1 MKVLSFFRIFGFIG
15 IACFATQGAAASVSR
30 ADITTWL
37 NQVVTMDPPAAG
49 TVVTDTNLDLVRP
62 FMPPGYVDEF
72 SYSGSSITIQETKK
86 YPLFKAYQ
94 DATNKYAGQPTLGA
108 GGELENY
115 QAGQPFSNEQIAA
128 ASAEHAGL
136 MVAWNNI
143 YRWQFTGY
151 QVSKLAMTYIDQGDG
166 KNGKKE
172 SSYGIEGD
180 GRIERRVIQEF
191 HRVYLSNLAMLPK
204 DGYKMKVP
212 SAADKYFKDYIEF
225 SDPFDIAGMKFVVER
240 AQDAHADD
248 QVNVYSPTERRV
260 RRYSAKERS
269 DSFMG
274 SEVTLDDFDGF
285 AGRVLDYQWDYLGTK
300 KLLDVIDTEG
310 KPIRFGGPF
319 SRAIIDRWQ
328 LRNCHV
334 VEVKSTWDG
343 HPYKSKI
350 IFIDDETFDIANALV
365 FNQKDELWKIFDAMY
380 RSPKIGETEAE
391 KSVVSWRGQS
401 NINLITNRATLVHAM
416 SDTIHPTMKPS
427 KIKRLFSVSSLT
439 SGQ

>member
-1 MKVLSFFRIFGFIG
+1 MCFSSFFRAFSLVLLLSFV
-15 IACFATQGAAASVSR
+15 TQGSANSVSR
-30 ADITTWL
+30 TDIVDWL
-37 NQVVTMDPPAAG
+37 DQVVTMDPPPAG
-49 TVVTDTNLDLVRP
+49 SVVTNDSLDLVRP
-62 FMPPGYVDEF
+62 FMAPGYVDEF
-72 SYSGSSITIQETKK
+72 AYLGSAITIQATKK

-94 DATNKYAGQPTLGA
+94 DATNKYAGKASLGA
-108 GGELENY
+108 RGELENY
-115 QAGQPFSNEQIAA
+115 KAGRPFSNEQIVA

-151 QVSKLAMTYIDQGDG
+151 EVSELAMTYINQTGG

-172 SSYGIEGD
+172 AGYGIEGE
-180 GRIERRVIQEF
+180 GRIERRVTQKF
-191 HRVYLSNLAMLPK
+191 HRVYLSNLAWLPQN
-204 DGYKMKVP
+204 DYKMKVP
-212 SAADKYFKDYIEF
+212 SATDKYFKDYIEF
-225 SDPFDIAGMKFVVER
+225 VDPFDIAGMKFVVER

-274 SEVTLDDFDGF
+274 SEVTLDDFEGF
-285 AGRVLDYQWDYLGTK
+285 AGRVLDYEWQYIGTK
-300 KLLDVIDTEG
+300 RVLDVIDSKG
-310 KPIRFGGPF
+310 GLLRFGGPY
-319 SRAIIDRWQ
+319 SRAVIDRWQ

-350 IFIDDETFDIANALV
+350 LFIDDETFDISNALV
-365 FNQKDELWKIFDAMY
+365 FNHKDELWKIFDAMY
-380 RSPKIGETEAE
+380 KSPQIGETDPE
-391 KSVVSWRGQS
+391 KSVVSWRGQT
-401 NINLITNRATLVHAM
+401 NINLLSNRATLVHAM
-416 SDTIHPTMKPS
+416 SDTNHPTMKPS
-427 KIKRLFSVSSLT
+427 KIKRIFSVSALT